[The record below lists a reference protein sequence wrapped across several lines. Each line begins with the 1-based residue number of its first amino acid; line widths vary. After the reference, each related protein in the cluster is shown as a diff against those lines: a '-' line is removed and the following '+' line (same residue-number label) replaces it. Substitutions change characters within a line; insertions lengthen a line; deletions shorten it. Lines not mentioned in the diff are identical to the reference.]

1 MTPQQSTLALLKKYY
16 AHFNAGD
23 TDAMLGLLDENVVHD
38 INQGGAEIG
47 VEAFRAFFV
56 RMNRSYREN
65 LQEIQLFASEDG
77 TRAAA
82 EFVVHGAYLATD
94 EGLPEA
100 TGQTYVLPA
109 GAFFS
114 VKNGKITRVTMY
126 YNLED
131 WLQQV
136 HA

>member
-1 MTPQQSTLALLKKYY
+1 MTAQQSTLDLLQQYY
-16 AHFNAGD
+16 AHFNTGD
-23 TDAMLGLLDENVVHD
+23 TDSMLALLDEEVIHD
-38 INQGGAEIG
+38 INQGGSERG
-47 VEAFRAFFV
+47 VEAFREFFV
-56 RMNRSYREN
+56 RMNRSYRET
-65 LQEIQLFASEDG
+65 LAEIQLFASEDG

-82 EFVVHGAYLATD
+82 EFVVHGQYLATD

-100 TGQTYVLPA
+100 AGQTYVLPA

-114 VKNGKITRVTMY
+114 VKNGKIARVTMY

-131 WLQQV
+131 WLRQV